1 MVIDIHKAVI
11 SNPVS
16 KNLLKPWGSFAK
28 PNSLRAKLFNKYTDP
43 GNPIEKQVDFNPHTG
58 QIYKVHD
65 PPLSNNDRCSMLHD
79 IDYTV
84 AQNIGKNPK
93 DIKNRKLEADNKWLD
108 CFKVR
113 TPYDALAYS
122 AIKTKKTLGLGNN
135 FTMNDLSNELNKPT
149 INKFERQ
156 KIIVNHIN
164 EIHSTDLVD
173 MSQYSK
179 INKGYKY
186 IFTNIDVFSKIAYGF
201 PLKSKKIQ
209 DVKPCFEKIFKNNK
223 PKFIWSDK
231 EPAFLSKEMQQFF
244 KDNNVKIY
252 HTNSHLKA
260 VVIER
265 FNRSLRELMMKEFV
279 KNNNTV
285 WYNILP
291 KLIKIYNNRYHNTIK
306 MKPIQVNKSNEKY
319 IKENIYAYNKTSKI
333 PKFKIND
340 LVRISLKRRDIFDKP
355 SGNIKWSE
363 ELFKIHS
370 INKSNVITYK
380 IKDLNDEIIEGIFY
394 EKELQKSKNISG
406 VYVIEKIIRK
416 NKNKYFVKWR
426 GYSDEFNSW
435 IDKDGIIKYT

>member
-1 MVIDIHKAVI
+1 MVIDIHKTII

-16 KNLLKPWGSFAK
+16 RNLLKPWGSFAK
-28 PNSLRAKLFNKYTDP
+28 PNSLRSKLFNKYTDP
-43 GNPIEKQVDFNPHTG
+43 GNPIEKQVDFNPYTG

-84 AQNIGKNPK
+84 AQNIGQNAK
-93 DIKNRKLEADNKWLD
+93 DVKNRKLQADDKWLD

-135 FTMNDLSNELNKPT
+135 FTMEDLSNELNKPT
-149 INKFERQ
+149 INKFPRQ

-164 EIHSTDLVD
+164 EIHSSDLVD

-179 INKGYKY
+179 MNKGYKY
-186 IFTNIDVFSKIAYGF
+186 TFTNIDVFSKIAYAF

-209 DVKPCFEKIFKNNK
+209 DIKSCFEKIFEKNK
-223 PKFIWSDK
+223 PKYIWTDK

-244 KDNNVKIY
+244 KNNNVKIY

-260 VVIER
+260 VIIER

-279 KNNNTV
+279 KNNNTI

-291 KLIKIYNNRYHNTIK
+291 KLIKTYNNRYHSTIK
-306 MKPIQVNKSNEKY
+306 MKPIEVNKNNEKH
-319 IKENIYAYNKTSKI
+319 IKENIYTYDKTCKI

-340 LVRISLKRRDIFDKP
+340 LVRISLKRRDLFDKP

-370 INKSNVITYK
+370 IKKSNVITYK
-380 IKDLNDEIIEGIFY
+380 IKDLNDEIIEGNFY
-394 EKELQKSKNISG
+394 EREIQKTKNTSE
-406 VYVIEKIIRK
+406 VYIIEKIIRK

-435 IDKDGIIKYT
+435 VDKDDIIKYT